1 MNFVALPQLLVDFSL
16 LRTSIHVVKGISID
30 HHVGPSGRDSKSDFL
45 INSSLLDQNAGD
57 KGGVPHWQWEAVGD
71 DNLTYF
77 MLNTDFEIFFD
88 LDLDAN
94 GKAACAIDVTC
105 ADKGTCGKHGAC
117 PKASTYELGK
127 NYIDV
132 SNVVTDII
140 IMGL

>member
-1 MNFVALPQLLVDFSL
+1 MTT
-16 LRTSIHVVKGISID
+16 TSAHREGI
-30 HHVGPSGRDSKSDFL
+30 SKSDFL

-57 KGGVPHWQWEAVGD
+57 KGGVSHWQWEAVGA